1 MRYSK
6 WLLLALLAGAAAM
19 GVEGVAC
26 ADEPLHIRQGWGVST
41 TFAPLIFTEPSILRH
56 YGKSYVVEPVHFT
69 GSSPE
74 LTALAAGELDIIT
87 IAFSTFPIAV
97 QNANLTDLRIVADG
111 FQDGVDGYLS
121 QPYFVFKDG
130 PIKRLEDLKGKVIG
144 INVMGGAVDIAA
156 RTMLKEKGLEAGK
169 DYTIIEAPFP
179 TLPAMLY
186 QGKVDL
192 ASSVPPFIYSPE
204 LEARTRTL
212 FTMKDAMGPSQI
224 IMLAARAAFL
234 EKHRAQLDD
243 FFEDLVRGTRWMEN
257 PANRSA
263 AITLAAR
270 FAKEPESR
278 LDSYYVT
285 KRDEYRDPDCLPNID
300 ALQRNID
307 TERKLGFLKSDFDVR
322 KYVDLSFVKRAAE
335 RLKNEDNLR

>member
-1 MRYSK
+1 MRYGK
-6 WLLLALLAGAAAM
+6 WLLLALLAAAAM

-56 YGKSYVVEPVHFT
+56 YGKSYVVEPMHFT

-111 FQDGVDGYLS
+111 FQDG
-121 QPYFVFKDG
+121 
-130 PIKRLEDLKGKVIG
+130 PIKRLEDLKSKVIG

-156 RTMLKEKGLEAGK
+156 RAMLKEKGLEAGK

-212 FTMKDAMGPSQI
+212 FTMTDAMGLSQI